1 MGAKKKK
8 GTVAHCP
15 ESLRTPITIT
25 FDQLVAKMLIDHGKQ
40 DYELSDDLKA
50 AWIELNRDIQQ
61 RICDAATSCGFSVGA
76 MPLLLQLLQLDPRP
90 MLELFACKFPRAFR
104 LQLDGT
110 KKMPR
115 KNGGRGVQNKM
126 QLMESIDQL
135 KRGGLNV
142 KEACERHA
150 CSREI
155 RLGGGTVET
164 AYYEAKRWLANK
176 GGWTSSERLEVMEYC
191 YKRGMFE

>member
-1 MGAKKKK
+1 MMCWYAEYLDGLRNVGFVKPHLFNAGKGDGISEGREGGNAQMGAKKKK

-40 DYELSDDLKA
+40 DYEPSDDLRA

-61 RICDAATSCGFSVGA
+61 RMCDAATSCGFDVGT
-76 MPLLLQLLQLDPRP
+76 MPLLLKLLQLDPRP

-110 KKMPR
+110 KKKPR

-126 QLMESIDQL
+126 QLMELSI
-135 KRGGLNV
+135 N
-142 KEACERHA
+142 
-150 CSREI
+150 
-155 RLGGGTVET
+155 
-164 AYYEAKRWLANK
+164 
-176 GGWTSSERLEVMEYC
+176 SSVVA
-191 YKRGMFE
+191 